1 MHLMFPKA
9 IEINPEDRHG
19 HKFKAYVLRFL
30 SPPNKADSHL
40 RKFWF
45 SMFYTMAHVFPF
57 MNTMIYWGALVP
69 TGHGGFKPPS
79 MPHRH
84 PIEPPGVNATVTY
97 DPDKG
102 LFEEDPIKSFS
113 IINVWTI
120 TTVIALMEIGF
131 LNSIRRQTPVAAHT
145 VGVMFCS
152 GAYLAWAGI
161 GKLLTGH
168 SGLFFLDPELMSDMP
183 EAIIA
188 ACIAFVAL
196 SPGFFSYMYGL
207 IAMRETM
214 TATHS
219 SR

>member
-1 MHLMFPKA
+1 MDSKQLWTAMHLISPKA
-9 IEINPEDRHG
+9 IEVDPQECHG
-19 HKFKAYVLRFL
+19 HKFRAYVLRFF
-30 SPPNKADSHL
+30 SPPNKATCNV

-57 MNTMIYWGALVP
+57 MNTMIYWAALVP

-84 PIEPPGVNATVTY
+84 YEPPAGNATIRY
-97 DPDKG
+97 DPG
-102 LFEEDPIKSFS
+102 N
-113 IINVWTI
+113 IINVWSI
-120 TTVIALMEIGF
+120 TTVIALIEIGF
-131 LNSIRRQTPVAAHT
+131 LNSIRRQTPVTAHT

-161 GKLLTGH
+161 GKLATGH
-168 SGLFFLDPELMSDMP
+168 SGLFFLDPDLMKDMP

-188 ACIAFVAL
+188 ACIAFIAL
-196 SPGFFSYMYGL
+196 SPGFLSYMYGL

-219 SR
+219 SH